1 VLSGWPWTS
10 AWFAQCLVPPI
21 SVVFTS
27 LFITREVLETTAS
40 EAAFAASYRL
50 DHRSSNDS
58 YCPLRFVQTFGT
70 TSKQKVAAF
79 AATGKTVAT
88 SQEEAVSELRE
99 AVLATRASNEWFN
112 DDRQVLDLVQHSLA
126 RWVDDLGRSLRRADT
141 ATAKARQH
149 SGEPDEEMAEEL
161 EEAITQIGS
170 ARDKLVAV
178 AALVFGVPSLVPQK
192 PGIKFEPR
200 DSAVKN
206 TLSELG
212 AAGHAQAG
220 QVKSRLDRLDD
231 HPAITLRN
239 QILHALSPLGNVAE
253 NCWIRRADLD
263 EKGGIR
269 VGGWSRGWSA
279 G

>member
-1 VLSGWPWTS
+1 
-10 AWFAQCLVPPI
+10 
-21 SVVFTS
+21 
-27 LFITREVLETTAS
+27 
-40 EAAFAASYRL
+40 
-50 DHRSSNDS
+50 
-58 YCPLRFVQTFGT
+58 
-70 TSKQKVAAF
+70 
-79 AATGKTVAT
+79 VAT

-112 DDRQVLDLVQHSLA
+112 DDRQVPDLVQHSVA

-269 VGGWSRGWSA
+269 VGGWSRGPLYPKHTLDQGDIKPETIWNWAVTSSEEA
-279 G
+279 IALLIEATDALAKLVQAVGEIKPPQAIYRWPDGKVQFERPKSDFWERGLATDDS

>member
-1 VLSGWPWTS
+1 
-10 AWFAQCLVPPI
+10 
-21 SVVFTS
+21 
-27 LFITREVLETTAS
+27 
-40 EAAFAASYRL
+40 
-50 DHRSSNDS
+50 
-58 YCPLRFVQTFGT
+58 
-70 TSKQKVAAF
+70 
-79 AATGKTVAT
+79 
-88 SQEEAVSELRE
+88 
-99 AVLATRASNEWFN
+99 
-112 DDRQVLDLVQHSLA
+112 VLDLVQHSLA